1 MIRLK
6 GWPKSTHSLV
16 MDDIIRQLAQF
27 TISNLDSPPYV
38 GATIEEVAEALNQL
52 SVSDDLRPPSSPPSR
67 STHPQ
72 SNTQP
77 PEDDLDRLVFL
88 DNQLDSHIQ
97 RILSCLDSLAD
108 PNPTSQQDIQLDL
121 TKEQKLLRASHR
133 QLGGLE
139 THNEAAV
146 CELAG
151 AMRERLA
158 VFSSAVD
165 FYLEVLRA
173 RSLPDVNARIES
185 GSFLFAFYS
194 NHLTLRKLSSLSRPG
209 FATQTQTHTCRHT
222 QCSCSEPLRP
232 RIAVLVQCKP
242 SYAQNF
248 LGGIDGGG
256 RRHSLLSQ
264 FETLKGISFRLT
276 LCTPRSAH

>member
-1 MIRLK
+1 
-6 GWPKSTHSLV
+6 
-16 MDDIIRQLAQF
+16 MDDIIRQLTQF

-121 TKEQKLLRASHR
+121 TKEQKLLRASLR

-158 VFSSAVD
+158 VYHMAIRCVAPIP
-165 FYLEVLRA
+165 Y
-173 RSLPDVNARIES
+173 SL
-185 GSFLFAFYS
+185 
-194 NHLTLRKLSSLSRPG
+194 
-209 FATQTQTHTCRHT
+209 
-222 QCSCSEPLRP
+222 
-232 RIAVLVQCKP
+232 CK
-242 SYAQNF
+242 
-248 LGGIDGGG
+248 
-256 RRHSLLSQ
+256 RHSSPQRRDGSRLPTFLPTS
-264 FETLKGISFRLT
+264 FNIIPSIIHSLKHSGLPWQPPTECTISYILRWTYRHWAMRCVHLYD
-276 LCTPRSAH
+276 PDS